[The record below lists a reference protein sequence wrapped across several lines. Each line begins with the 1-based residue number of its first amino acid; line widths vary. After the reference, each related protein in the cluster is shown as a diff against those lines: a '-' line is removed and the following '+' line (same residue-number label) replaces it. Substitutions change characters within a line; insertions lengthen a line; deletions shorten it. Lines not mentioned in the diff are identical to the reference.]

1 MWALLT
7 CAIAAVTAF
16 MGYSVGASVGG
27 GETGAAQNPPPI
39 AAPAFLPMARIYESA
54 REDGY
59 EVARDRAYRAGRREG
74 QLEGRRALKR
84 AGFPKLRPG
93 GFYLVR
99 ISRGPSIA
107 SRAPVTPGRAYILC
121 RSAKAVCERPAR
133 P

>member
-27 GETGAAQNPPPI
+27 GETGASETPPTI
-39 AAPAFLPMARIYESA
+39 AAPAFLPMARIYASA
-54 REDGY
+54 RKDGY
-59 EVARDRAYRAGRREG
+59 EVARDRAYRVGRTQG
-74 QLEGRRALKR
+74 QLEGRRALER
-84 AGFPKLRPG
+84 AGFPELRPG

-99 ISRGPSIA
+99 IARGPSIA
-107 SRAPVTPGRAYILC
+107 SRAPVTPGRAYVLC
-121 RSAKAVCERPAR
+121 RRAKAVCDRPAK

>member
-27 GETGAAQNPPPI
+27 GETGASEKPPTI
-39 AAPAFLPMARIYESA
+39 AAPAFLPIAGIYASA
-54 REDGY
+54 RRDGY
-59 EVARDRAYRAGRREG
+59 EVARDRAYRQGRREG
-74 QLEGRRALKR
+74 LVEGRRALKR
-84 AGFPKLRPG
+84 AGIPKLRPG

-99 ISRGPSIA
+99 IAPGPSIA
-107 SRAPVTPGRAYILC
+107 TRAPITPGRAYVLC
-121 RSAKAVCERPAR
+121 RRATAVCERPAK